1 MILTVEE
8 LKQYIT
14 TDEDDGVLEAKL
26 QAIELLI
33 RGYTSNGFHVHGFGR
48 LTDIV
53 GGNFMLDETAPY
65 EAGDTV
71 EVSGSVMNNGLF
83 TVKEASGATLTVNE
97 KTYDEIDAYVC
108 KVVYPMDVKMGVVNL
123 MKWDLNN
130 RDKAGVAS
138 ETISRHSVTYRDETE
153 TNYTNGYP
161 TSLMGFLKPYK
172 RARFGRGIGA

>member
-8 LKQYIT
+8 LKKYIT
-14 TDEDDGVLEAKL
+14 TDEDDDVLEAKL

-33 RGYTSNGFHVHGFGR
+33 RGYTSNSFHVHGFGR

-53 GGNFMLDETAPY
+53 GGIFTLDETAPY

-71 EVSGSVMNNGLF
+71 EVSGSVMNDGLF
-83 TVKEASGATLTVNE
+83 TVKEASGDTFTVNE

-108 KVVYPMDVKMGVVNL
+108 KVVYPMDVKMGVVNM

-153 TNYTNGYP
+153 TNFTNGYP

-172 RARFGRGIGA
+172 KARFGRGIRA